1 MYYHYNYTHTYII
14 FKQTIR
20 TSGGNLTYQHTE
32 DVSLAV
38 LFLMEAAKRADSMLG
53 ASRQTTAHTIR
64 DASTDVLK
72 MARDLMAKQTPQ
84 EIKVHIA
91 PTFIDNSDVGW
102 KKLATTTWLKDV
114 LSKKLQQEESAYTYT
129 NSEREVDIGYEIS
142 HVV

>member
-1 MYYHYNYTHTYII
+1 MYYHHYNHTHIYRI

-20 TSGGNLTYQHTE
+20 TCGGNLTSQHTE

-53 ASRQTTAHTIR
+53 AARQTTAPHTVR

-72 MARDLMAKQTPQ
+72 MARDLMEKQTTQ
-84 EIKVHIA
+84 EISVRTA

-102 KKLATTTWLKDV
+102 KKLTTTTWLKDV
-114 LSKKLQQEESAYTYT
+114 LSKKLEQEESIYTYM
-129 NSEREVDIGYEIS
+129 NSDIEN
-142 HVV
+142 